1 MPNPLTNTSGT
12 RLAERTGGRTGTM
25 RLRVT
30 LFTAAFVMYPL
41 AAFALLLGGVFW
53 RRYWGIA

>member
-1 MPNPLTNTSGT
+1 
-12 RLAERTGGRTGTM
+12 M

-41 AAFALLLGGVFW
+41 AAFALLVGGVIW
-53 RRYWGIA
+53 RRFGGIA

>member
-1 MPNPLTNTSGT
+1 MINQRGT
-12 RLAERTGGRTGTM
+12 RLAKEEGREDKTM

-41 AAFALLLGGVFW
+41 AAFALLIGGMFW